1 MNVEGGCHCG
11 AITYEAEVNP
21 DKVVICHCID
31 CQKLS
36 GTAFRTV
43 VFAEDDK
50 FRLKSGELKNYIKVA
65 ESGNE
70 RIQAFCPNCGSSIY
84 STSVGEAPKVLGLRV
99 GAINQRSELKPSK
112 QVWCRSAQSWL
123 DQMEDMQ
130 KVEKQ

>member
-1 MNVEGGCHCG
+1 MHVEGGCHCG

-21 DKVVICHCID
+21 EKVVICHCTD

-43 VFAEDDK
+43 IFTEDES
-50 FRLKSGELKNYIKVA
+50 FNLKSGELKNYIKTA

-84 STSVGEAPKVLGLRV
+84 STSVGGAPKMLGLRV
-99 GAINQRSELKPSK
+99 GAINQRSELQPSK
-112 QVWCRSAQSWL
+112 QVWCRSAQVWL
-123 DQMEDMQ
+123 NQIDDMQ
-130 KVEKQ
+130 KVDKQ